1 MNLNKLSQ
9 KNLVITLAVLA
20 ICAVVLASYTASPQ
34 KSAAYYTGE
43 IIEISGNRALILVDE
58 GMAIRSS
65 GDKVYAN
72 LDANP
77 SESFAVGD
85 RVEVGYDGVVM
96 ESYPLQAGTD
106 YIKLINN

>member
-1 MNLNKLSQ
+1 MNLNKLA
-9 KNLVITLAVLA
+9 KRNLVIALAVLA
-20 ICAVVLASYTASPQ
+20 LCAVVLVYTSPK

-43 IIEISGNRALILVDE
+43 IIEIHGNQALILVDE
-58 GMAIRSS
+58 GMVIRSS

-77 SESFAVGD
+77 NETFKVGD

-106 YIKLINN
+106 YIKRIK